1 MAIYSAHAKLNAIRA
16 AATNAYQTTVPL
28 ATIDNIKDVGK
39 AVLTAPQTV
48 QNEFYAGIVNLIGMQ
63 MINVMAFTNP
73 LTSLKK
79 GTMEYGMTIEDIYV
93 EMASAHEYVSGT
105 RSGESAPD
113 PFAITKASVK
123 AAFYHTQLERQYKVT
138 IHQQDVRRAFLSADP
153 VGTLTSALMQSL
165 RSAEEYD
172 DYRMTVALM
181 ARQIE
186 AAETDV
192 STKWNGQINLITDFN
207 ALFRAGDDDVALTA
221 DTALYDKD
229 FLTYMVEQIKMWSNR
244 LAYPRSDLNV
254 AGVINSLP
262 KERQDM
268 IMLGDIDSK
277 LTSYLT
283 PWAYNKADLSIGNF
297 LPIDAWYSIGADDTT
312 PPTAQSISPDDI
324 VVKGELGGAGPV
336 VAVLYDREMPK
347 IYNKVNITDSAHN
360 GAGHYDNIFRTV
372 ADIYAASPFRN
383 FIAFYLA

>member
-39 AVLTAPQTV
+39 AVLSAPQTV
-48 QNEFYAGIVNLIGMQ
+48 QNEFYAGIINLVGMQ
-63 MINVMAFTNP
+63 MIDVMAFTNP

-105 RSGESAPD
+105 RTGDSVPD
-113 PFAITKASVK
+113 PFKITKASVK

-186 AAETDV
+186 AAETDA
-192 STKWNGQINLITDFN
+192 STKWNGAVNLITDYN
-207 ALFRAGDDDVALTA
+207 ALFNKTLDAE
-221 DTALYDKD
+221 TALYDKD

-244 LAYPRSDLNV
+244 LVYPRSDMNV

-268 IMLGDIDSK
+268 IMLGDVDSK

-297 LPIDAWYSIGADDTT
+297 LPIDAWYSIGADG
-312 PPTAQSISPDDI
+312 TAVPVITPDDI
-324 VVKGELGGAGPV
+324 EIKGELGGAGPV

>member
-28 ATIDNIKDVGK
+28 ATVDNIKDVGK

-48 QNEFYAGIVNLIGMQ
+48 QNEFYAGIINLVGMQ
-63 MINVMAFTNP
+63 MIDVMAFTNP

-105 RSGESAPD
+105 RTGDTVPD
-113 PFAITKASVK
+113 PFQITKASVK

-186 AAETDV
+186 AAETDA
-192 STKWNGQINLITDFN
+192 STKWNGAINLITDYN
-207 ALFRAGDDDVALTA
+207 ALFNKTLTPA
-221 DTALYDKD
+221 TALYDKD

-244 LAYPRSDLNV
+244 LVYPRSDMNV

-268 IMLGDIDSK
+268 IMLGDVDSK

-297 LPIDAWYSIGADDTT
+297 LPIDAWYSIGADA
-312 PPTAQSISPDDI
+312 TAVPVVTPDDI
-324 VVKGELGGAGPV
+324 EIKGELGGAGPV

>member
-28 ATIDNIKDVGK
+28 AAIDNIKDVGK

-48 QNEFYAGIVNLIGMQ
+48 QNEFYAGIINLVGMQ
-63 MINVMAFTNP
+63 MIDVMAFTNP

-105 RSGESAPD
+105 RTGDTVPD
-113 PFAITKASVK
+113 PFQITKASVK

-186 AAETDV
+186 AAETDA
-192 STKWNGQINLITDFN
+192 STKWNGAVNLITDYN
-207 ALFRAGDDDVALTA
+207 ALFNKTLDAE
-221 DTALYDKD
+221 TALYDKD

-244 LAYPRSDLNV
+244 LVYPRSDMNV

-268 IMLGDIDSK
+268 IMLGDVDSK

-297 LPIDAWYSIGADDTT
+297 LPIDAWYSIGADA
-312 PPTAQSISPDDI
+312 TAVPVITPDDI
-324 VVKGELGGAGPV
+324 EIKGELGGAGPV

>member
-1 MAIYSAHAKLNAIRA
+1 MAIYSAHAKLNAIRG

-48 QNEFYAGIVNLIGMQ
+48 QNEFYAGIINLVGMQ
-63 MINVMAFTNP
+63 MIDVMAFTNP

-105 RSGESAPD
+105 RTGDSVPD
-113 PFAITKASVK
+113 PFQITKASVK

-186 AAETDV
+186 AAETDA
-192 STKWNGQINLITDFN
+192 STKWNGAINLITDYN
-207 ALFRAGDDDVALTA
+207 ALFTKTLTPA
-221 DTALYDKD
+221 TALYDKD
-229 FLTYMVEQIKMWSNR
+229 FLTYMVEQIKLWSNR
-244 LAYPRSDLNV
+244 LVYPRSDMNV

-268 IMLGDIDSK
+268 IMLGDVDSK

-297 LPIDAWYSIGADDTT
+297 LSIDAWYSIGADA
-312 PPTAQSISPDDI
+312 TAVPVVTPDDI
-324 VVKGELGGAGPV
+324 EIKGELGGAGPV

-372 ADIYAASPFRN
+372 ADIFAASPFRN

>member
-1 MAIYSAHAKLNAIRA
+1 MAIYSAHAKLNTIRA
-16 AATNAYQTTVPL
+16 SATSAYQTTVPL
-28 ATIDNIKDVGK
+28 ATVDNIKDVGK
-39 AVLTAPQTV
+39 AVLSAPQTV
-48 QNEFYAGIVNLIGMQ
+48 QNEFYAGIINVIGMQ
-63 MINVMAFTNP
+63 MIDVMAFTNP

-79 GTMEYGMTIEDIYV
+79 GSMEYGMTIEDIYV
-93 EMASAHEYVSGT
+93 EMASAHEYNPGT
-105 RSGESAPD
+105 RTGNTVPD
-113 PFAITKASVK
+113 PFQITKASVK

-153 VGTLTSALMQSL
+153 VGTLSSALMQSL

-186 AAETDV
+186 AAETDA
-192 STKWNGQINLITDFN
+192 STKWNGAVNLITDYN
-207 ALFRAGDDDVALTA
+207 ALFTQTLTA
-221 DTALYDKD
+221 ETALYDKD

-244 LAYPRSDLNV
+244 LVYPRSDMNV

-268 IMLGDIDSK
+268 IMLGDVDSK

-297 LPIDAWYSIGADDTT
+297 LPIDAWYSIGADA
-312 PPTAQSISPDDI
+312 TAQPVITPDDI
-324 VVKGELGGAGPV
+324 EIKGELGGAGPV

-347 IYNKVNITDSAHN
+347 IYSKVNITDSAHN

-372 ADIYAASPFRN
+372 ADIFAASPFRN

>member
-16 AATNAYQTTVPL
+16 AATSAYQTTVPL

-48 QNEFYAGIVNLIGMQ
+48 QNEFYAGIINLVGMQ
-63 MINVMAFTNP
+63 MIDVMAFTNP

-105 RSGESAPD
+105 RTGDSVPD
-113 PFAITKASVK
+113 PFQITKASVK

-186 AAETDV
+186 AAETDA
-192 STKWNGQINLITDFN
+192 STKWNGAVNLITDYN
-207 ALFRAGDDDVALTA
+207 ALFNKTLDAK
-221 DTALYDKD
+221 TALYDKD

-244 LAYPRSDLNV
+244 LVYPRSDMNV

-268 IMLGDIDSK
+268 IMLGDVDSK

-297 LPIDAWYSIGADDTT
+297 LSIDAWYSIGADA
-312 PPTAQSISPDDI
+312 TAVPVITPDDI
-324 VVKGELGGAGPV
+324 EIKGELGGAGPV

>member
-39 AVLTAPQTV
+39 AVLSAPQTV
-48 QNEFYAGIVNLIGMQ
+48 QNEFYAGIINLVGMQ
-63 MINVMAFTNP
+63 MIDVMAFTNP

-105 RSGESAPD
+105 RTGDSVPD
-113 PFAITKASVK
+113 PFKITKASVK

-138 IHQQDVRRAFLSADP
+138 IHQQDIRRAFLSADP

-186 AAETDV
+186 AAETDA
-192 STKWNGQINLITDFN
+192 STKWNGAVNLVTDYN
-207 ALFRAGDDDVALTA
+207 ALFNKTLDAE
-221 DTALYDKD
+221 TALYDKD

-244 LAYPRSDLNV
+244 LVYPRSDMNV

-268 IMLGDIDSK
+268 IMLGDVDSK

-297 LPIDAWYSIGADDTT
+297 LPIDAWYSIGADA
-312 PPTAQSISPDDI
+312 TAVPVITPDDI
-324 VVKGELGGAGPV
+324 EIKGELGGAGPV

>member
-63 MINVMAFTNP
+63 MIDVMAFTNP

-93 EMASAHEYVSGT
+93 EMASAHEYNPGT
-105 RSGESAPD
+105 RTGNTVPD
-113 PFAITKASVK
+113 PFQITKASVK

-138 IHQQDVRRAFLSADP
+138 IHQQDVRRAFMSADP
-153 VGTLTSALMQSL
+153 GGTLTSALMQSL

-186 AAETDV
+186 AAETDAA
-192 STKWNGQINLITDFN
+192 TKWNGQINLITDYN
-207 ALFRAGDDDVALTA
+207 ALFTKTITA
-221 DTALYDKD
+221 ETALYDKD
-229 FLTYMVEQIKMWSNR
+229 FLTYMVEQIKLWSNR

-324 VVKGELGGAGPV
+324 IVKGELGGAGPV

>member
-48 QNEFYAGIVNLIGMQ
+48 QNEFYAGIINLVGMQ
-63 MINVMAFTNP
+63 MIDVMAFTNP

-105 RSGESAPD
+105 RTGDSVPD
-113 PFAITKASVK
+113 PFQITKASVK

-186 AAETDV
+186 AAETDA
-192 STKWNGQINLITDFN
+192 STKWNGAINLITDYN
-207 ALFRAGDDDVALTA
+207 ALFNKTLTPA
-221 DTALYDKD
+221 TALYDKD

-244 LAYPRSDLNV
+244 LVYPRSDMNV

-268 IMLGDIDSK
+268 IMLGDVDSK

-297 LPIDAWYSIGADDTT
+297 LPIDAWYSIGADA
-312 PPTAQSISPDDI
+312 TAVPVVTPDDI
-324 VVKGELGGAGPV
+324 EIKGELGGAGPV

-372 ADIYAASPFRN
+372 ADIFAASPFRN